1 MTTFSEPS
9 PSTDNTDDTCQ
20 SVSEIIY
27 THFDSYQR
35 DGGNKNVS
43 RAAEALH
50 HDVLSFV
57 LSNKNHEDGMTD
69 EQVSEEVAAAVTRC
83 IDAAMSAIAVA
94 ASGSKKD
101 TWSES
106 VTSILELAS
115 AYATAGKDEL
125 VARTVID
132 RVIEFLSVEK
142 DAIRTESCNMLGWC
156 VRHLVESSKPAAS
169 ILKKKGGKNG
179 APNNNN
185 NKRVNDAAGWKLECL
200 LDIGKALQ
208 PRLTDKIAKVRSAAI
223 SACVPFFSEGA
234 KVVVGLDSKDFEK
247 IITSIQNTLTW
258 IMSNDSSAPNRALV
272 AQSGRV
278 SEETIPYIIERV
290 KDVDVKVR
298 EAALDSLREN
308 VNADDLT
315 EDQRV
320 EILRYGLTKRCVFL
334 FTRSTHP
341 PCHIAIK
348 TTNLII
354 YLLSDAHPPM
364 PKLWNYFAQTG

>member
-1 MTTFSEPS
+1 MTTFSDPS
-9 PSTDNTDDTCQ
+9 PLADDTDDVSCE

-27 THFDSYQR
+27 KHFNSYQR

-50 HDVLSFV
+50 HANLSFV
-57 LSNKNHEDGMTD
+57 LSNKNDEDGIR
-69 EQVSEEVAAAVTRC
+69 EEEVSEEAASAVTRC
-83 IDAAMSAIAVA
+83 IDAAMSVIA
-94 ASGSKKD
+94 ASGTKKD

-115 AYATAGKDEL
+115 VYATAGKDEL

-132 RVIEFLSVEK
+132 RAIEFLSVEK

-156 VRHLVESSKPAAS
+156 VMHLVDSSKPAAS
-169 ILKKKGGKNG
+169 ILKKKGI
-179 APNNNN
+179 NNN
-185 NKRVNDAAGWKLECL
+185 NKRTKDAAGWKLQCL
-200 LDIGKALQ
+200 LDVGRALQ

-223 SACVPFFSEGA
+223 SACVHFFTEGA
-234 KVVVGLDSKDFEK
+234 KVVGSESKDFEK
-247 IITSIQNTLTW
+247 IITSIQNTLIW

-278 SEETIPYIIERV
+278 SEETIPFIIERV

-308 VNADDLT
+308 ANVDDLT

-320 EILRYGLTKRCVFL
+320 EILRYGLTKR
-334 FTRSTHP
+334 
-341 PCHIAIK
+341 
-348 TTNLII
+348 
-354 YLLSDAHPPM
+354 
-364 PKLWNYFAQTG
+364 